1 MSQIN
6 FTNFTEL
13 LVLVVVLVVLVV
25 TDFNLAKLDVSTPV
39 AFFKSDFEA

>member
-25 TDFNLAKLDVSTPV
+25 TDFNLTKLDDSTPV
-39 AFFKSDFEA
+39 AFFKSDFVA